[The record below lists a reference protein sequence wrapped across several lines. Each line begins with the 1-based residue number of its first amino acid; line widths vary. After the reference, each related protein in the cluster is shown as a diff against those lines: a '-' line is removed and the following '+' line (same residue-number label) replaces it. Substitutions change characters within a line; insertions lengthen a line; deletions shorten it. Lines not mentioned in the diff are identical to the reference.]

1 MRHGECKTVGSKLVA
16 VTVSV
21 DDDGQPHSHA
31 ISAVISLL
39 NQFRMPNL
47 MLCCMTW
54 NEL

>member
-21 DDDGQPHSHA
+21 DDDGTAQSCH
-31 ISAVISLL
+31 ISGDFLL